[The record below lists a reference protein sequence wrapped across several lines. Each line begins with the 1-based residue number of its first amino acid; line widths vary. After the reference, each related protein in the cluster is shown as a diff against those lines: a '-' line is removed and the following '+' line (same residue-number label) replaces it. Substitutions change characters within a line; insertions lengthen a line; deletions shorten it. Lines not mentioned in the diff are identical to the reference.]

1 MRRYRLSVAAQHD
14 LIAILA
20 WTHEHFGAAAR
31 KRYEK
36 LIVTALR
43 DVATQP
49 DRPGNVVR
57 AELGDGVRSWHL
69 RLSRGRARPIAGIVR
84 RPRHFLIYRIEGDI
98 VAVARVL
105 HDAME
110 PARHLDPDESWE

>member
-20 WTHEHFGAAAR
+20 WAHEHFGAAAR
-31 KRYEK
+31 KRYET
-36 LIVTALR
+36 L
-43 DVATQP
+43 
-49 DRPGNVVR
+49 
-57 AELGDGVRSWHL
+57 
-69 RLSRGRARPIAGIVR
+69 IVR
-84 RPRHFLIYRIEGDI
+84 RPRHFLIYRMEGDI
-98 VAVARVL
+98 VVVARLL